1 MYLQFYFF
9 KGLLRNII
17 IKMLAAENTERERE
31 RKCRRILK
39 NNHNSYDRNN
49 NNNNV
54 FLYMKFYKLLFFIY
68 INN

>member
-1 MYLQFYFF
+1 
-9 KGLLRNII
+9 
-17 IKMLAAENTERERE
+17 MLAAENTERERE